1 MSKKRI
7 VDKKLKKGKFY
18 AVHEGSKH
26 GHPGK
31 LYWKNDQKNLYLFLK
46 TGTTPSPENIVLIV
60 PTERGIKKSFVYKR
74 PVLAKRRDV
83 GGEFPSMRFGKKD
96 RVLLKEIS
104 ARNPVSTQSI
114 TKRDKRIFR
123 KFKKKPPRY

>member
-46 TGTTPSPENIVLIV
+46 TGTSPSPENIVLIV
-60 PTERGIKKSFVYKR
+60 PTEDGVRRSYVYKR
-74 PVLAKRRDV
+74 PLLAKRRDV
-83 GGEFPSMRFGKKD
+83 GQELPRMMFSKKD
-96 RVLLKEIS
+96 KKLLRKLS
-104 ARNPVSTQSI
+104 QNPFTETNSVGRTDRRFV
-114 TKRDKRIFR
+114 KRLWKRP
-123 KFKKKPPRY
+123 KY

>member
-60 PTERGIKKSFVYKR
+60 PTEDGVRRSYVYKR
-74 PVLAKRRDV
+74 PLLAKRRDV
-83 GGEFPSMRFGKKD
+83 GQELPRMMFSKKD
-96 RVLLKEIS
+96 KKLLRKLS
-104 ARNPVSTQSI
+104 QNPFTETNSVGRTDRRFV
-114 TKRDKRIFR
+114 KRLWKRP
-123 KFKKKPPRY
+123 KY